1 MCEKNPTG
9 YRHKMHNRDDRWLT
23 LVAFG
28 WTSAWAIWQAYLLY
42 KNLPDRMASTA
53 VEKLDLSLLAISRE
67 ASLSL
72 TGFILAFIF
81 VHALFGWINLAAFN
95 ALLARSTTSK
105 QTRLITF
112 LGQLILVTVMLSLAN
127 AWLYSRSA
135 SGEIFSIAIL
145 KPSGAW
151 MLLAL
156 VAIAGLYFGAWIVI
170 ALRQSRGF
178 RWALAVCC
186 LVIASWWGWDE
197 IGASAVAG
205 DTHKPNVIV
214 IGVDS
219 LRPDHMRHFGAPFS
233 VTPNLDRFVAGG
245 VNFTDTLTSQPHTFP
260 ATVSILTGQWP
271 TTNGARGNLFPPGD
285 IQITG
290 SIAHAFRKAGYTT
303 VFGIDE
309 SRFANID
316 RQYGFDKVI
325 GPEAGLADFAM
336 TATSDNVLVN
346 LLANT
351 WLGSKIFPEIYGNR
365 AIDHVYEPKSFS
377 SMLDRAVEH
386 LRSRPVF
393 LYLHFCSG
401 HWPYRTG
408 SLYHYEPF
416 NSLLT
421 GAYADSNASYLRG
434 LSDADAQVGRLL
446 DTLKRN
452 GMLEDAVVVAMSD
465 HGEDFNMAKDAVT
478 NRNGEA
484 PTIMRYGHGG
494 SAFRAPQSR
503 VLLSFRQYGK
513 TSLESRDVAWP
524 ASVIDIAPTLA
535 DMVGLPLTNH
545 FDGVSLAPIMKG
557 NVDVSDPGRIRFVE
571 SSFYPLALNKR
582 KIDNGEVLD
591 EVSGMYEF
599 TPAGRIQIRENFI
612 DFQIRFRQRS
622 AQRERWIVGTRE
634 DDANTPLVIDRAT
647 QHWWQWDQAPAEARS
662 VELLGALCTH
672 WQNDS
677 ALQTMCKS
685 KLPR

>member
-1 MCEKNPTG
+1 M
-9 YRHKMHNRDDRWLT
+9 RNRDDRWLT

-42 KNLPDRMASTA
+42 RNLPDRMASTA
-53 VEKLDLSLLAISRE
+53 VEKLDLSLLAISSD

-72 TGFILAFIF
+72 AGFVLGYLI
-81 VHALFGWINLAAFN
+81 VHFLFGWINLAAFT
-95 ALLARSTTSK
+95 ALLAQLTTSK

-112 LGQLILVTVMLSLAN
+112 LGQLTLVTVMLSLAN

-135 SGEIFSIAIL
+135 SGEIFSIAML
-145 KPSGAW
+145 KPTGAW
-151 MLLAL
+151 MLLGL
-156 VAIAGLYFGAWIVI
+156 LGIAALYFGIWIVI
-170 ALRQSRGF
+170 SFRQSQRL
-178 RWALAVCC
+178 RWALALCC
-186 LVIASWWGWDE
+186 LVVAGWYSWEE
-197 IGASAVAG
+197 IGVSAIAD
-205 DTHKPNVIV
+205 DTSRPNVIV

-219 LRPDHMRHFGAPFS
+219 LRPDHMQHFGAPFS
-233 VTPNLDRFVAGG
+233 VTPNLDRFVADSA
-245 VNFTDTLTSQPHTFP
+245 NFTDTLTSQPHTFP

-271 TTNGARGNLFPPGD
+271 TTNGARGNLFPSRD
-285 IQITG
+285 IKMTA

-325 GPEAGLADFAM
+325 GPKAGLADFAM
-336 TATSDNVLVN
+336 TVTSDNVLVN
-346 LLANT
+346 LLTNT
-351 WLGSKIFPEIYGNR
+351 WLGSKIFPEIHGNR
-365 AIDHVYEPKSFS
+365 AIDHVYDPKSFS
-377 SMLDRAVEH
+377 GMLENALKH
-386 LRSRPVF
+386 LAPRPAF

-408 SLYHYEPF
+408 SLYHDEPF
-416 NSLLT
+416 DSLLT
-421 GAYADSNASYLRG
+421 DGYADSNASYLRG

-452 GMLEDAVVVAMSD
+452 GMLDDAVVVAMSD

-478 NRNGEA
+478 NGKGEA

-503 VLLSFRQYGK
+503 VLLSFRRYGK
-513 TSLESRDVAWP
+513 TSLGARDIAWP
-524 ASVIDIAPTLA
+524 ASVVDIAPTLA
-535 DMVGLPLTNH
+535 DLVGLPLTNR
-545 FDGVSLAPIMKG
+545 FDGISLAPIMERKG
-557 NVDVSDPGRIRFVE
+557 DISDPGRIRFVE

-582 KIDNGEVLD
+582 NIDNGEVLD

-599 TPAGRIQIRENFI
+599 TPTGRIQIRESFI
-612 DFQIRFRQRS
+612 DFQIRYRQRS
-622 AQRERWIVGTRE
+622 AQRGRWVVGTRE

-647 QHWWQWDQAPAEARS
+647 HHWWPWDQAPADARS

-677 ALQTMCKS
+677 ALQSMCRS
-685 KLPR
+685 KLLR